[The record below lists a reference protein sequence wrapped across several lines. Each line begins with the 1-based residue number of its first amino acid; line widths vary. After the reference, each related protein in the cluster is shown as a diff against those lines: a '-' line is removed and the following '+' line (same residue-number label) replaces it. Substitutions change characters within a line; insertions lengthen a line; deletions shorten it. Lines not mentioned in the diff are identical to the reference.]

1 MKYIKLFREKINI
14 SQKELADRVRVK
26 ENTVWRWENERAT
39 PSVNIF
45 PKLCEVLGCS
55 ERELLNGPEEE
66 VFKVELRFVHG
77 REEIDEEMKTN
88 GVSLV
93 MGDDGFLGIAGGKIV
108 KDEEDAK
115 SVAAEVLKNLLFG
128 LKHRDEFIGGKA

>member
-1 MKYIKLFREKINI
+1 MTQI
-14 SQKELADRVRVK
+14 ELAERLDVVEMTIR
-26 ENTVWRWENERAT
+26 RWENNLREPRA
-39 PSVNIF
+39 SDIQ
-45 PKLCEVLGCS
+45 KLCEVLGCS
-55 ERELLNGPEEE
+55 ERELLNGPQEE